1 MIREKFEESR
11 KKLLDECDEITQSKG
26 QDYTKGQ
33 EDCLANFYEGTTLGI
48 EPLQVCAMFMKKHSD
63 AIANY
68 IRTGGQSE
76 SEPIRE
82 RIKDNINYLLFLNAL
97 IEDDASRK
105 RG

>member
-1 MIREKFEESR
+1 MNRNDFEKSREKM
-11 KKLLDECDEITQSKG
+11 LDECDQITKTKG

-33 EDCLANFYEGTTLGI
+33 DDCLANFYEGNTLGI
-48 EPLQVCAMFMKKHSD
+48 GAQQVCGMFMKKHSD
-63 AIANY
+63 SIANY

-97 IEDDASRK
+97 IEEDGK
-105 RG
+105 